1 MEKFRSIF
9 LLWAVAIVA
18 TSDLLPC
25 RADQK
30 DEKQEDKTI
39 FAKDEP
45 RGRRRPGTFE
55 LTDEEIDRLLK
66 AVKESDSKKAEEIA
80 ELRANNPK
88 KFKEELKKH
97 AREEYDRIVGERV
110 ERWIESRRQERR
122 AAFKDWLKKN
132 VPQLAD
138 ELEKIKGRDPDLY
151 ARKYDWAYEKYHRIF
166 DESRRHP
173 EEARVL
179 LEDLKLQDKRDYLVG
194 KIKRTNNKKDK
205 QRMIAQLE
213 RVLSDR
219 YDLIVI
225 RRQMA
230 YERLL
235 RRLENLQNYIKKS
248 RDEIEE
254 HKKEDIKDENIK
266 QRIKTL
272 LEGKKGILD

>member
-18 TSDLLPC
+18 TSALLPC

-39 FAKDEP
+39 FAEDEP
-45 RGRRRPGTFE
+45 RERRRPGTFE

-66 AVKESDSKKAEEIA
+66 AVKEGDSKKAEEIA
-80 ELRANNPK
+80 ELRENNPK
-88 KFKEELKKH
+88 KFREELKKH

-110 ERWIESRRQERR
+110 ERWIEGKRQERR
-122 AAFKDWLKKN
+122 AAFKDWLKEN

-138 ELEKIKGRDPDLY
+138 ELEKIKSRGPDLY
-151 ARKYDWAYEKYHRIF
+151 SRKYDWAYEKYRRVF

-179 LEDLKLQDKRDYLVG
+179 LEDLKLQDKRDYLIG
-194 KIKRTNNKKDK
+194 EIKRTTNQKDK
-205 QRMIAQLE
+205 QRMVAQLE
-213 RVLSDR
+213 KVLSDR

-225 RRQMA
+225 RRRMA

-235 RRLENLQNYIKKS
+235 RRLEHLQNHIKKS
-248 RDEIEE
+248 RVEIEE
-254 HKKEDIKDENIK
+254 AKKKDIKDENIK
-266 QRIKTL
+266 QRIQTL
-272 LEGKKGILD
+272 LEGKKGILN